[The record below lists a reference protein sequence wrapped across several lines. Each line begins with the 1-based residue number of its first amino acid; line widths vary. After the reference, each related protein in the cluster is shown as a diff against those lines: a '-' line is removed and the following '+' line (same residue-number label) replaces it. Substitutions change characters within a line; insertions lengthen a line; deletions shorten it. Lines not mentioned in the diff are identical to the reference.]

1 MRDPTGAFFEDEDAH
16 QPMRPS
22 IRKAGLLRWSS
33 PWVATLIG

>member
-22 IRKAGLLRWSS
+22 IRKATSS
-33 PWVATLIG
+33 R